1 MVILKKVTPV
11 YEVKGISLPQKNQQW
26 SRIHKTREI
35 MECLE
40 QRSVD
45 LWHLRELAL
54 SRGGFLNGTNPRD
67 IYSMLNPR
75 QRL

>member
-1 MVILKKVTPV
+1 
-11 YEVKGISLPQKNQQW
+11 
-26 SRIHKTREI
+26 

-40 QRSVD
+40 QRNVD

-54 SRGGFLNGTNPRD
+54 SRGGFINGTNPRD